1 MTGATGVT
9 GADGATG
16 AQGNFGGITLDYTFD
31 TNTTVSDPGSGKL
44 KFNNANLTSAST
56 LSIDDLDDAAAD
68 VQAMLRTID
77 DSTSTIKGHFRISLK
92 EDSNTFA
99 LFTISGVT
107 EETGYFQV
115 SSSYVSGSVTSFS
128 NSADVIITFARTG
141 DAGAAGQ
148 TGATGLTG
156 ATGATGL
163 TGVTGADGLTGAT
176 GATGATGS
184 VSGLRTR
191 TITVWEQSFIS
202 SCGGFSS
209 FNALN
214 SNTSLS
220 TFGSSISLNKSCSS
234 LFPSSVS
241 VYAP

>member
-1 MTGATGVT
+1 MTKNESSKVAIALFIGILIGSFGFGSATANETPSPTSSAATVPQGEIIPICIDKKT
-9 GADGATG
+9 GIMRAASTCKKTERSTKLG
-16 AQGNFGGITLDYTFD
+16 
-31 TNTTVSDPGSGKL
+31 GSGP
-44 KFNNANLTSAST
+44 
-56 LSIDDLDDAAAD
+56 
-68 VQAMLRTID
+68 RGE
-77 DSTSTIKGHFRISLK
+77 KGDK
-92 EDSNTFA
+92 
-99 LFTISGVT
+99 
-107 EETGYFQV
+107 
-115 SSSYVSGSVTSFS
+115 
-128 NSADVIITFARTG
+128 G
-141 DAGAAGQ
+141 D
-148 TGATGLTG
+148 TGATGLQ
-156 ATGATGL
+156 GL
-163 TGVTGADGLTGAT
+163 QGIAGTNGIDGRT